1 MVPGSKVSWWP
12 NKVEGTAS
20 LLLRLQ
26 QPQLFP
32 IKIKDLYTLFKITH
46 CTVLLYSNLTALDSE
61 TVAGINLW

>member
-1 MVPGSKVSWWP
+1 
-12 NKVEGTAS
+12 
-20 LLLRLQ
+20 LQ